1 MAVAERVT
9 HKQRKGRRAGQGY
22 TVHKIVDGR
31 NISGGELVFHIFAK
45 NMGRDD
51 TLAQIWAK
59 VTAAPV
65 NKNVKGGQRGGGA
78 FHDPFAGAMAF
89 GGSCSINLWSTGA
102 LAQIGEGGFIIFE
115 VSSGGRTHF

>member
-1 MAVAERVT
+1 MAERVT

-22 TVHKIVDGR
+22 TVHKKNECKKYYR
-31 NISGGELVFHIFAK
+31 GELVFHIFAK

-51 TLAQIWAK
+51 TLAQFWAK
-59 VTAAPV
+59 VTATPLTKMLKAA
-65 NKNVKGGQRGGGA
+65 QGGGA
-78 FHDPFAGAMAF
+78 FHDPLAGAMAS

-102 LAQIGEGGFIIFE
+102 LAKIGEGLGGFIIFE

>member
-65 NKNVKGGQRGGGA
+65 LTKMLKAAQRGGA
-78 FHDPFAGAMAF
+78 FHDPLPGRW
-89 GGSCSINLWSTGA
+89 LP
-102 LAQIGEGGFIIFE
+102 GEAAP
-115 VSSGGRTHF
+115 

>member
-65 NKNVKGGQRGGGA
+65 NKNVKGGQRGGERFTIPLPGRWL
-78 FHDPFAGAMAF
+78 
-89 GGSCSINLWSTGA
+89 S
-102 LAQIGEGGFIIFE
+102 GEAAP
-115 VSSGGRTHF
+115 